1 MKIVSVKDKNCFQ
14 GDANPQNFVENTA
27 LRLFP
32 VENCKIELFFS
43 TPKNF
48 IFFHKKRK
56 IVENFT
62 FINLVNFIIFYAT
75 NTSEVIKSNGVK
87 SCKTEINKLIVKYHP
102 SLFLGF

>member
-14 GDANPQNFVENTA
+14 GDANPQNFVGNTA

-48 IFFHKKRK
+48 IFFHKKKKNSRK
-56 IVENFT
+56 FH
-62 FINLVNFIIFYAT
+62 FYQL
-75 NTSEVIKSNGVK
+75 S
-87 SCKTEINKLIVKYHP
+87 
-102 SLFLGF
+102 